1 MALGV
6 APSQNGG
13 QKWTKPPYRPRWPRE
28 AAKSNNPSTWGSYVD
43 AVAAVGAKEAD
54 GIGFALYDSGIGA
67 GDLDH
72 CRDLES
78 GTVEPW
84 ADNLNAE
91 ANGAYR
97 EITVSG
103 RGLRLIGTAA
113 GPEVHRKF
121 TFNRRTGASVEL
133 YRKAARYITVSGLEI
148 GDCPALPPIDDFIDT
163 VFARHSGKTEK
174 ASGFDFNDAASQSVD
189 YDDLIRNGAPE
200 GQRSE
205 LFQAVVWH
213 LAGQGLAAEAIT
225 DELARHPNGIG
236 QKYADRLYAEVLR
249 SYGKW
254 KTRKRAAAGGGASPW
269 PQILV
274 TNGELPRVVN
284 EAEAALLAAEVD
296 IYQRGELVVRP
307 TRLQHK
313 AAHDRTVENWRL
325 TTVTRSWLVETLA
338 RAARFLK
345 YDARAKKNAAIDAP
359 SKIAETYLAR
369 TGQWKLRPL
378 VGVVT
383 TPFLRADGSLCA
395 EPGYDRASGLL
406 LKLDCAF
413 PPIPDRPTKEDATAA
428 LAVLKEILKTFP
440 FRSGLDQAVALCA
453 ILTALDRATMMT
465 APLHAFTAPTPGT
478 GKSLLVDLIA
488 IIVSGNGMP
497 VISQGKDEEE
507 FEKRLSGELLE
518 GAPLISI
525 DNCTYPLGGSFI
537 NQCLTQPMVKARR
550 LGQTGNTLVRVVA
563 TIFATG
569 NNFSVTG
576 DLTRRTVVCAMD
588 AKCER
593 PELRDFDFNVLDKA
607 RANRGRL
614 VAAGLTILR
623 AGRVAQLSGEA
634 KVLGSFEDWSRRVC
648 APLVWLGCGDP
659 TDTVEQARDSDPER
673 DAHASIMAQ
682 WWELL
687 KLDKRL
693 SAQEIIDRSAECIAF
708 FNALKSVAASRGGFI
723 DSKRLGLWLKKVE
736 GKILNGL
743 KIVSDGSSCG
753 SRLWKLTR
761 TD

>member
-1 MALGV
+1 LRGNSFRSRA
-6 APSQNGG
+6 APH
-13 QKWTKPPYRPRWPRE
+13 R
-28 AAKSNNPSTWGSYVD
+28 
-43 AVAAVGAKEAD
+43 
-54 GIGFALYDSGIGA
+54 
-67 GDLDH
+67 
-72 CRDLES
+72 
-78 GTVEPW
+78 
-84 ADNLNAE
+84 
-91 ANGAYR
+91 NGAWSEASSTICLR
-97 EITVSG
+97 PERG
-103 RGLRLIGTAA
+103 RGRALSPSRATI
-113 GPEVHRKF
+113 
-121 TFNRRTGASVEL
+121 
-133 YRKAARYITVSGLEI
+133 SGLET
-148 GDCPALPPIDDFIDT
+148 GACQELPPIDNLIDT
-163 VFARHSGKTEK
+163 IYARHNAGGKK
-174 ASGFDFNDAASQSVD
+174 SSDFDFNSAGSQSID
-189 YDDLIRNGAPE
+189 YEDLIRNGAAE
-200 GQRSE
+200 GERSE

-213 LAGQGLAAEAIT
+213 LASQGMSAEDIV
-225 DELARHPNGIG
+225 DELAKYPNGIG
-236 QKYADRLYAEVLR
+236 QKYADRLYAEVIR

-254 KTRKRAAAGGGASPW
+254 ETHKRAGMGFEARSGPW

-274 TNGELPRVVN
+274 TDGELPRVVN
-284 EAEAALLAAEVD
+284 EAEAALLGTDLD

-313 AAHDRTVENWRL
+313 AAHGRTVECWRL
-325 TTVTRSWLVETLA
+325 TTVTRPWLVETLT
-338 RAARFLK
+338 RTARFLK
-345 YDARAKKNAAIDAP
+345 YDARAKKNVAIDAP

-369 TGQWKLRPL
+369 TGQWQLRHL

-395 EPGYDRASGLL
+395 ESGYDFASGLL

-428 LAVLKEILKTFP
+428 LAVLKDILATFP
-440 FRSGLDQAVALCA
+440 FCSELDRAMALSA
-453 ILTALDRATMMT
+453 ILTALDRATMMA
-465 APLHAFTAPTPGT
+465 APLHAFAAPAAGT

-488 IIVSGNGMP
+488 IIASGDRMP
-497 VISQGKDEEE
+497 VIAQGKDEEE
-507 FEKRLSGELLE
+507 LEKRLSGELIE

-525 DNCTYPLGGSFI
+525 DNCTHPLSGSFLI
-537 NQCLTQPMVKARR
+537 QCLTQPTIKARR
-550 LGQTGNTLVRVVA
+550 LGQTGNILVRVVA

-569 NNFSVTG
+569 NNLSVAG

-593 PELRDFDFNVLDKA
+593 PELRVFKSNVLDKA
-607 RANRGRL
+607 RVDRARL
-614 VAAGLTILR
+614 VAAGLTILW

-648 APLVWLGCGDP
+648 TPLVWLGCGDP
-659 TDTVEQARDSDPER
+659 TDTVEKARDSDPER

-687 KLDKRL
+687 ALHRRY
-693 SAQEIIDRSAECIAF
+693 SAQEIIERSTECVAF

-723 DSKRLGLWLKKVE
+723 DSKRLGHWLKKVE